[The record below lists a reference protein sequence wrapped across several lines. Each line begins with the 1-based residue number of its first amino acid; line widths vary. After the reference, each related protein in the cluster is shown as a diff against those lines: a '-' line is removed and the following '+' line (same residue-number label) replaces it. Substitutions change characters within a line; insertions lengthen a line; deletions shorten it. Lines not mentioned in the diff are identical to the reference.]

1 MLDLRIFSEI
11 EIIQYL
17 KSVMGDVVNSL
28 KEIAFD
34 INIAEGA
41 VFVAAILFALTAGVF
56 GYRLLKFICAVGFA
70 AVGYVVGSAIFDF
83 LLLQEGMETL
93 PAFLT
98 YVIGAVLALL
108 FFFAGFKKFH
118 FVLFAAAY
126 TVGYSFVWGFF
137 GDRMVALGG
146 ALLLAI
152 LCVTIVR
159 ISVVLLSSLTGS
171 LVAVTLI
178 GAMLPA
184 DVTMM
189 QMQSEN
195 DFALVLALGLTLIFA
210 LVQFLFSRYYKA
222 E

>member
-1 MLDLRIFSEI
+1 MSWFHVN
-11 EIIQYL
+11 L
-17 KSVMGDVVNSL
+17 KADSFVV
-28 KEIAFD
+28 
-34 INIAEGA
+34 
-41 VFVAAILFALTAGVF
+41 
-56 GYRLLKFICAVGFA
+56 CAVGFA

-118 FVLFAAAY
+118 FVLFSAAY

>member
-118 FVLFAAAY
+118 FVLFSAAY